1 LPTFH
6 SKPECIF
13 SGKADLLSLPIIT
26 AGAKTVQKG
35 ASLTVIAVLTIFAL
49 NLVEVGQSTHTC
61 RFLMIWIGIAGGMLM
76 SPSAMASFSVWSDT

>member
-26 AGAKTVQKG
+26 AGAKTVQKD
-35 ASLTVIAVLTIFAL
+35 
-49 NLVEVGQSTHTC
+49 
-61 RFLMIWIGIAGGMLM
+61 GIDMHPLL
-76 SPSAMASFSVWSDT
+76 